1 MSRVVRSV
9 AYVVGGL
16 VIVVIVAAL
25 YLLTYRPDPGR
36 FPIRGVD
43 VSRHQGK
50 IDWRMVAGDDI
61 AFAYIKATEGGD
73 WRDPQFRINWRDA
86 RKAGLA
92 TGAYHF
98 FTLCR
103 PGRDQARNFLAV
115 LPRQDKML
123 PPVVDLEFVGN
134 CKQRLTREELRAELD
149 AFLGEV
155 EGELGREVMLYVP
168 VDFLA
173 AYGPALPDRPLWRRS
188 LFRPPRKNDW
198 TFWQYHSAGQ
208 VDGVDGG
215 VDLNVFNGDE
225 VEFAG
230 LLAGSPPAE

>member
-1 MSRVVRSV
+1 VLRI
-9 AYVVGGL
+9 AAWAVGGIA
-16 VIVVIVAAL
+16 IVVIVAAL
-25 YLLTYRPDPGR
+25 YLLTYRPDSSSYPL
-36 FPIRGVD
+36 RGVD

-50 IDWRMVAGDDI
+50 VDWQKVAGDDI
-61 AFAYIKATEGGD
+61 AFAYIKATEGGT
-73 WRDPQFRINWRDA
+73 WRDPEFARNWRDA
-86 RKAGLA
+86 QNAGLA

-98 FTLCR
+98 FTMCR

-134 CKQRLTREELRAELD
+134 CDRRLTPQELKVELD
-149 AFLGEV
+149 DFLGVV
-155 EGELGREVMLYVP
+155 EGKLGREVMLYVP
-168 VDFLA
+168 ADFLA
-173 AYGPALPDRPLWRRS
+173 AYREALPPRPLWRRS

-198 TFWQYHSAGQ
+198 TLWQYHFAGQ

-230 LLAGSPPAE
+230 LLSGSPPAE

>member
-1 MSRVVRSV
+1 MLRI
-9 AYVVGGL
+9 AAWVVGGIA
-16 VIVVIVAAL
+16 IVVVIAAL
-25 YLLTYRPDPGR
+25 YLLTYRPDSSSYPL
-36 FPIRGVD
+36 RGVD

-50 IDWRMVAGDDI
+50 IDWRMVAADDI

-73 WRDPQFRINWRDA
+73 WRDPQFAMNWQGA
-86 RKAGLA
+86 QNAGLA

-98 FTLCR
+98 FTMCR

-115 LPRQDKML
+115 LPQQDKML
-123 PPVVDLEFVGN
+123 PPVLDLEFVGN
-134 CKQRLTREELRAELD
+134 CDRRLTPQELKVELND
-149 AFLGEV
+149 FLGEV
-155 EGELGREVMLYVP
+155 EGKLGREVMLYVP

-173 AYGPALPDRPLWRRS
+173 AYREALPPRRLWRRS
-188 LFRPPRKNDW
+188 LFRPPHKNDW
-198 TFWQYHSAGQ
+198 TLWQYHSAGQ

-230 LLAGSPPAE
+230 LLEGGQPAE